1 MPRRKKRDI
10 HRRRLNIEVSYTNG
24 LQDHVVSISWSKKT
38 KPSPYR
44 IMELLGLKDK
54 FVNKQVG
61 FKSVTYI

>member
-1 MPRRKKRDI
+1 MIRKKRDI
-10 HRRRLNIEVSYTNG
+10 HRRRLSIAVTYTDG
-24 LQDHVVSISWSKKT
+24 TQDHVVYVSWHHKD

-44 IMELLGLKDK
+44 IMELLNLKDK